1 MQHSSSTVAP
11 LLERTMAV
19 DEQLSEM
26 RRQEERL
33 TMENARKEEEKMLL
47 QG

>member
-1 MQHSSSTVAP
+1 MAP

-33 TMENARKEEEKMLL
+33 MMENARKEEEKMLL